1 MPKRNFKVCCFQY
14 MVFLCLNHFYRSLWI
29 EDVLSLCF
37 DSESSK
43 IENKGKIITYM
54 EVFTEGLNFK

>member
-1 MPKRNFKVCCFQY
+1 ML
-14 MVFLCLNHFYRSLWI
+14 FLCLNHFYRSLWI